1 MRMMTIVVIRMYMRS
16 VFSCSRFLFVSA
28 GKWAYEVLISSQGLM
43 QIGWCTL
50 YCRFNQEVTFI
61 VLLFKVLVILMKQLW
76 RHVNQV
82 CVLSALQEGVGDTI
96 DSYAYDGNRVRK
108 WNLTTSNYG
117 KVTCS
122 CLKVIDCV
130 TSNDCH

>member
-76 RHVNQV
+76 RQRVETV
-82 CVLSALQEGVGDTI
+82 MECVFCLLFRRVWVILSTLMLMMETESGSGI
-96 DSYAYDGNRVRK
+96 
-108 WNLTTSNYG
+108 
-117 KVTCS
+117 
-122 CLKVIDCV
+122 
-130 TSNDCH
+130 